1 MTYSVTPVH
10 GLPEI
15 TPGTDLAALLV
26 AAVPDLADGDI
37 LVVTSKIVSKAE
49 GRVLS
54 GVPRDKAIE
63 AESVRVVARR
73 GDTSIVE
80 TRHGF
85 VLACGRR
92 GRLEHP
98 ARNRR
103 GAP

>member
-26 AAVPDLADGDI
+26 AAVPGLADGDI

-73 GDTSIVE
+73 GDPDPDQM
-80 TRHGF
+80 
-85 VLACGRR
+85 LQ
-92 GRLEHP
+92 P
-98 ARNRR
+98 ARRR
-103 GAP
+103 RVTRRS